1 MDQSHTALS
10 RLLALP
16 RVRQIGIVVKSAPKA
31 AEYYSKTFGIGPW
44 FRPKFSGQ
52 QHFIKGERPI
62 VPELDIAIA
71 YAGKT
76 QYEIIEHRG
85 GDQTIYYDYFKKHG
99 EGIHHL
105 GFYVNDFDKRLSA
118 YKERGIGVLQSGVL
132 ASGGNAGGSVTKYA
146 YLDTTAIGGI
156 ILEIIET
163 RFLAMNIQM
172 SRFWFELG
180 ALLGDV
186 EKLRV

>member
-1 MDQSHTALS
+1 MEKPNAELS

-16 RVRQIGIVVKSAPKA
+16 KVRQIGIVVRSAPKA
-31 AEYYSKTFGIGPW
+31 AEFYSKTFGIGPW
-44 FRPKFSGQ
+44 FRPRLSGE

-62 VPELDIAIA
+62 VPDLDFAIA
-71 YAGKT
+71 YAGKI

-85 GDQTIYYDYFKKHG
+85 GDRTIYYDHLEKYG
-99 EGIHHL
+99 EGLHHL
-105 GFYVNDFDKRLSA
+105 GFYVNDLDKRLSA

-132 ASGGNAGGSVTKYA
+132 ESGGDAGGSITKYA
-146 YLDTTAIGGI
+146 YLDTRAIGGV

-163 RFLAMNIQM
+163 RFLKVNIEM

-186 EKLRV
+186 EKMPL